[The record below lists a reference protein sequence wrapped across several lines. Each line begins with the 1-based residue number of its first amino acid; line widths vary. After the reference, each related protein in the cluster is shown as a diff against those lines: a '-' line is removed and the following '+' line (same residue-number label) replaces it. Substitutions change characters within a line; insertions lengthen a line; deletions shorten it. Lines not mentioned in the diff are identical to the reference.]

1 MDMCKRTHVLYELCL
16 MPKRFRVLDLER
28 DFFSFLASLPS
39 SLYLALWILNTDVS
53 TDTEMSKE
61 RDHYVPAVPNHAHPL
76 GFGLPI
82 ELGALLKVLLAA
94 DALGIAEP
102 GFGQSIDISPC

>member
-39 SLYLALWILNTDVS
+39 SLYLALWNLNTDVS

-61 RDHYVPAVPNHAHPL
+61 QEHNKPTKPKQTQHQNNDK
-76 GFGLPI
+76 PI
-82 ELGALLKVLLAA
+82 ELGVLLKVLLAA
-94 DALGIAEP
+94 DALGIAE
-102 GFGQSIDISPC
+102 